1 MTHMIIPHLV
11 APALLLLVGNS
22 AFQQP
27 TTNAPAAQQPDT
39 SVAESGRVPVPEPT
53 ERAVE
58 YYRSGNV
65 IWLIST
71 AWSIILPAVIL
82 FSGLSARI
90 RDLAERLGKKW
101 FVALELYLILFLALM
116 YLVNLPL
123 EFYIGYIRQHAYGMS
138 NQSLGKWL
146 RDSILG
152 HAVVM
157 VTACLVLWI
166 PYLLIKKSPKRWWL
180 YASILAVPLLFAGMM
195 VLPTWVAPLFNDFG
209 EMKNKELEAQIQAL
223 ADRAGIEGGRI
234 YEVNKSIDTKAV
246 NAYVVGFGSTKRI
259 VLWDTLLNKL
269 PPREILF
276 IMGHEM
282 GHYVL
287 GHLVQG
293 ILVAS
298 VLIFVTLLL
307 IHLISRPLLRR
318 FGRRFG
324 FDQLSDIAS
333 LPLLLLLV
341 NVFSLFVMPIGLTF
355 SRHIE
360 HEADRFGLEITRD
373 NHAAAQSF
381 VELQK
386 ENLGVPWP
394 DWFYKLWRGSH
405 PSEGERIDFCNEYR
419 PWETGQPL
427 KYGHLFRAPK

>member
-1 MTHMIIPHLV
+1 
-11 APALLLLVGNS
+11 
-22 AFQQP
+22 
-27 TTNAPAAQQPDT
+27 
-39 SVAESGRVPVPEPT
+39 
-53 ERAVE
+53 
-58 YYRSGNV
+58 
-65 IWLIST
+65 
-71 AWSIILPAVIL
+71 
-82 FSGLSARI
+82 
-90 RDLAERLGKKW
+90 
-101 FVALELYLILFLALM
+101 
-116 YLVNLPL
+116 
-123 EFYIGYIRQHAYGMS
+123 
-138 NQSLGKWL
+138 
-146 RDSILG
+146 
-152 HAVVM
+152 
-157 VTACLVLWI
+157 
-166 PYLLIKKSPKRWWL
+166 
-180 YASILAVPLLFAGMM
+180 
-195 VLPTWVAPLFNDFG
+195 
-209 EMKNKELEAQIQAL
+209 
-223 ADRAGIEGGRI
+223 
-234 YEVNKSIDTKAV
+234 
-246 NAYVVGFGSTKRI
+246 
-259 VLWDTLLNKL
+259 
-269 PPREILF
+269 
-276 IMGHEM
+276 MGHEM

-427 KYGHLFRAPK
+427 KYGHLFQAPK